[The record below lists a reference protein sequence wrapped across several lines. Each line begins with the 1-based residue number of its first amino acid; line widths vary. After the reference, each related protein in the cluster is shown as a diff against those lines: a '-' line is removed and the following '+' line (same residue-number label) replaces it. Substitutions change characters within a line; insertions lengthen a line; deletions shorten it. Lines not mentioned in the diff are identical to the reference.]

1 MSPVAALLIAT
12 DSAAVAKL
20 DVAEAE
26 TVFQALV
33 LEDLPADQLEE
44 IIAAVQDAPQ
54 EIREVFEAEINVFGG
69 AADTYVPVGSSVDVK
84 TRRVIVVTTAFM
96 IAIPPVPTRRKI

>member
-1 MSPVAALLIAT
+1 MSSVVALLIAT

-26 TVFQALV
+26 QVFQALV
-33 LEDLPADQLEE
+33 LEDLPPDELVQV
-44 IIAAVQDAPQ
+44 IAAVQDAPQ
-54 EIREVFEAEINVFGG
+54 EIREVFEQEINVFGG